1 MSIRYSL
8 PHDRAAIIEIL
19 QNTGFFYEDEIVVAT
34 EVLDDSLAK
43 GPQGDYQSLVFEDE
57 TAAAGA
63 VLGWVCF
70 GATPCTQG
78 TFDVYWLAVSPAAQG
93 RGIGRALM
101 AETESRIAAAGGRLA
116 VVETAGRAA
125 YAPTRAF
132 YQRIG
137 YEEAARITDFYAPG
151 DDKVIFLKRL

>member
-8 PHDRAAIIEIL
+8 PRDRAAIIEIL
-19 QNTGFFYEDEIVVAT
+19 KDTRFFYEDEIVVAT
-34 EVLDDSLAK
+34 EVLDDALAK
-43 GPQGDYQSLVFEDE
+43 GPQGDYQSLVFEDK
-57 TAAAGA
+57 AGA
-63 VLGWVCF
+63 GGVLGWVCF

-78 TFDVYWLAVSPAAQG
+78 TFDIYWLAVSPAAQG

-101 AETESRIAAAGGRLA
+101 AETESRIAARGGRLA
-116 VVETAGRAA
+116 IVETAGRAA

-137 YEEAARITDFYAPG
+137 YEEAARVADFYAPG